1 MDPCYR
7 LSMVRGTSLVLR
19 HDEPSSTDIRSSRG
33 IPCVFLHNLL
43 PHFTIITTLMEFES
57 YRPVALFAEN
67 PLIQLYDYEVIIL
80 MDDSRSMLGTRWNQ
94 VRYMFLSTVTGVGV
108 NCLCIRRSKL

>member
-7 LSMVRGTSLVLR
+7 LSMVRGTSLALR
-19 HDEPSSTDIRSSRG
+19 HDDTSSTDIRSSRG

-80 MDDSRSMLGTRWNQ
+80 MDDSGSMVGTRWNQ
-94 VRYMFLSTVTGVGV
+94 VWDMFLSTITGV
-108 NCLCIRRSKL
+108 CADFLCIRRRKL